1 MLINAS
7 KWLNEVT
14 GGDDVKRG
22 WIDPVNN
29 PAVIEHLFES
39 YLGGVGKT
47 INKTAKTISMIW
59 NPEMR
64 DIRNVPIVSTFVQES
79 DDERVAGSQLNREY
93 VKAMEEF
100 RETEHTISGYKR
112 KARMG
117 SMEYADKLS
126 DFMNTPEFKKYSK
139 MKGYASSI
147 AKLRTALKKTEE
159 LNGDVMDAEYL
170 QEMLRELKQQML
182 EELKED

>member
-1 MLINAS
+1 
-7 KWLNEVT
+7 
-14 GGDDVKRG
+14 
-22 WIDPVNN
+22 
-29 PAVIEHLFES
+29 
-39 YLGGVGKT
+39 
-47 INKTAKTISMIW
+47 
-59 NPEMR
+59 
-64 DIRNVPIVSTFVQES
+64 
-79 DDERVAGSQLNREY
+79 
-93 VKAMEEF
+93 
-100 RETEHTISGYKR
+100 
-112 KARMG
+112 
-117 SMEYADKLS
+117 MEYADKLS